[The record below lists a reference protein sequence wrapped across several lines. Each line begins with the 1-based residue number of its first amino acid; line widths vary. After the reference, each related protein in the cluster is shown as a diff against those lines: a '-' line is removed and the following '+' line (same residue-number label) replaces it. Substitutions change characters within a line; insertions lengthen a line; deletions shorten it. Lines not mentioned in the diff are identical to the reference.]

1 MAYVTIV
8 SVGETERIFVVGAR
22 PLRRPDRHVD
32 YLRDEVP
39 KRLIGGRRVRRVWAL
54 NPYRS
59 EVHTALTSV

>member
-1 MAYVTIV
+1 VAYVTIV
-8 SVGETERIFVVGAR
+8 SVGETERILVVGVR
-22 PLRRPDRHVD
+22 PLRRPDSHVD

-39 KRLIGGRRVRRVWAL
+39 KRLMGGGSPPRVSL